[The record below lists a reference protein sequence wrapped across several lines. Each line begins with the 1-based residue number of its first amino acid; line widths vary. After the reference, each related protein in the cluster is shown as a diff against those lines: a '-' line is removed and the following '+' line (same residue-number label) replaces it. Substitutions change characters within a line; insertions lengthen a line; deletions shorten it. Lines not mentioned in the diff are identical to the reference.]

1 MRKHAVFAFLGL
13 SYWHLVCSYGYCMF
27 EISVGTLK
35 KLKIDLPQDQPY
47 HFGIYPRDCVPYY
60 RDTCSSVHI
69 AALFITA
76 RNWKQPR
83 RPDEWIKKRVVH
95 LYYTMEYY
103 SAGKKNEIMNSQ
115 VNGWS

>member
-83 RPDEWIKKRVVH
+83 CPSADEWVMKMWP
-95 LYYTMEYY
+95 LYTVEYY
-103 SAGKKNEIMNSQ
+103 PIGKKSGITKICR
-115 VNGWS
+115 